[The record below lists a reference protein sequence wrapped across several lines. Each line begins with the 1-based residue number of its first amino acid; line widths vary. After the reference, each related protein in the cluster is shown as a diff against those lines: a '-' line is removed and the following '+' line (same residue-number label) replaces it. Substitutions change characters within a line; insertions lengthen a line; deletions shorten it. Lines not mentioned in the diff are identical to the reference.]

1 MVKIQTKLANRA
13 NYGSKRT
20 IAPLYIVV
28 HYTSN
33 KGDTAKNN
41 ADYFARESVKA
52 SAHFFVDETSIW
64 SSVPENYVAWHC
76 GGTKYYHAECRNS
89 NSIGVEVCMND
100 KQGKV
105 RVKSIELAA
114 ELVLVLMAKYNIPA
128 DRVIRHYDVT
138 HKNCPAPM
146 VEEPARWADFKK
158 KLEAKKMAKS
168 DAPSAWAKDAW
179 EKATKAGVVDG
190 TRPTEPITRQELAV
204 ILDRLKLVK

>member
-1 MVKIQTKLANRA
+1 MVKIQKKLCNRA
-13 NYGSKRT
+13 NYGNKRT

-33 KGDTAKNN
+33 EGDTAKNN

-64 SSVPENYVAWHC
+64 SSVPENCVAWHC

-146 VEEPARWADFKK
+146 VEEPARWAAFKK
-158 KLEAKKMAKS
+158 SLEVKKMAS
-168 DAPSAWAKDAW
+168 NTPASWAKDAW

-190 TRPTEPITRQELAV
+190 TRPTEPVTRQELAV

>member
-13 NYGSKRT
+13 NYGSKRA

-33 KGDTAKNN
+33 EGDTAKNN

-114 ELVLVLMAKYNIPA
+114 ELVQVLMAKYNIPA

-146 VEEPARWADFKK
+146 VEEPARWAAFKK
-158 KLEAKKMAKS
+158 SLEVKKMAS
-168 DAPSAWAKDAW
+168 NTPANWAKDAW

-190 TRPTEPITRQELAV
+190 TRPTEPVTRQELAV

>member
-1 MVKIQTKLANRA
+1 MVKIQEKLCNRA

-146 VEEPARWADFKK
+146 VEEPARWAAFKK
-158 KLEAKKMAKS
+158 SLEVKKMAS
-168 DAPSAWAKDAW
+168 NTPASWAKDAW

-190 TRPTEPITRQELAV
+190 TRPTEPVTRQELAV